1 MTGADMNI
9 GIKSVVLKMTKAFMN
24 KELAYDLSISPF
36 ILLHENGV
44 INDDELAK
52 ITQYLQEKY
61 KPLFVSNLSVKSL
74 DIKVF

>member
-1 MTGADMNI
+1 MNI
-9 GIKSVVLKMTKAFMN
+9 GIKSEVLKMTKAFMN